1 MILGSEGAKDSY
13 KRVGK
18 RGGERNVPFS
28 ARNTQKNILRRFF
41 YKKDIKIKRK
51 ENALSRGKL
60 KKEQLPCEQFL

>member
-1 MILGSEGAKDSY
+1 MSLFLLEI
-13 KRVGK
+13 
-18 RGGERNVPFS
+18 
-28 ARNTQKNILRRFF
+28 RRKIFCVVFF